1 MLLVCDEPT
10 SALDVSVQEQ
20 VLTLLEDIRD
30 RAGLSYLF
38 ISHDLAVVARLAD
51 EVAVMRQGFIV
62 EQAPPETLFYNPKH
76 PYTRALIAAQ
86 PEPDIRRPIDLA
98 EVARGAGAS
107 RDWPE
112 PYRFDGDI
120 PPDLKEVEPG
130 HKVRCYV

>member
-1 MLLVCDEPT
+1 MVCDEPT

-20 VLTLLEDIRD
+20 VLTLLEEIRD

-62 EQAPPETLFYNPKH
+62 EQAPPDTLFYNPKH

-86 PEPDIRRPIDLA
+86 PEPDINRPIDLA
-98 EVARGAGAS
+98 EVSRGAG
-107 RDWPE
+107 DPMGWEE
-112 PYRFDGDI
+112 PFGFEGDK
-120 PPDLKEVEPG
+120 PPGLLEIEPG
-130 HKVRCYV
+130 HKVRCHA